1 MPIWVLLSLIAAAIG
16 LIFAGPGGMLVSGIA
31 GFLFFGNLRL
41 LGAVF
46 RGEKLS
52 LRLPRLPD
60 NIFDDNKR
68 RTEDDRWDRFGGTR
82 R

>member
-1 MPIWVLLSLIAAAIG
+1 MPIWLLLV
-16 LIFAGPGGMLVSGIA
+16 LIFAGLGLIATGPAGMVLGGFI
-31 GFLFFGNLRL
+31 GFVVFGGLRL
-41 LGAVF
+41 LGAIF

-52 LRLPRLPD
+52 LPRIPD
-60 NIFDDNKR
+60 DIFDDSRR